1 MGQRPKTPMPKKWI
15 ILLTIIVV
23 IVIVGALLATI
34 KPPELTMDVK
44 SMKWVNNGEDLNL
57 TLTFTTK
64 DVNVTSS
71 EYRIKVTVRR
81 TVGETETKEQV
92 LDQSLGPVPPES
104 SEDQV
109 FTLPAVSG
117 YSDMNIQILKSGK
130 QVIFRTQRLPIA

>member
-15 ILLTIIVV
+15 ILVTVV
-23 IVIVGALLATI
+23 IVVVIVGVLLANV

-44 SMKWVNNGEDLNL
+44 DMKWINQGNDLNL

-64 DVNVTSS
+64 DVNVTS
-71 EYRIKVTVRR
+71 EYRVRVTVRR
-81 TVGETETKEQV
+81 TVGEAETKKQA
-92 LDQSLGPVPPES
+92 LDQQLANVPPQS

-109 FTLPAVSG
+109 FTLEEVSG
-117 YSDMNIQILKSGK
+117 FSDMNIQVFKAGK